1 MIPLSSGHMQS
12 RTFHA
17 HLNQMPAN
25 IDTIEKEEEGRLAFL
40 DVMVTCSQ
48 DQLYSLQCTGNQPKD
63 QYIPYHSHNHPR
75 MLTGVMRGMRNR
87 ALRVCDKNSKQPEI
101 EHLARVCKMKASQR
115 SWSGRPLAS
124 PKDSGHGNSYQKKS
138 HTFLMS
144 ETSLSTHA

>member
-1 MIPLSSGHMQS
+1 MIPLSSGLTES

-63 QYIPYHSHNHPR
+63 QYIPYHSHHHPR
-75 MLTGVMRGMRNR
+75 MLTGVMQGMRNR
-87 ALRVCDKNSKQPEI
+87 ALRVCDNTSKQPEI
-101 EHLARVCKMKASQR
+101 EHLARVFKTKGIPEKLVRKTLNKPQR
-115 SWSGRPLAS
+115 QRTWKQPPEEEEP
-124 PKDSGHGNSYQKKS
+124 PKTLHI
-138 HTFLMS
+138 
-144 ETSLSTHA
+144 HA